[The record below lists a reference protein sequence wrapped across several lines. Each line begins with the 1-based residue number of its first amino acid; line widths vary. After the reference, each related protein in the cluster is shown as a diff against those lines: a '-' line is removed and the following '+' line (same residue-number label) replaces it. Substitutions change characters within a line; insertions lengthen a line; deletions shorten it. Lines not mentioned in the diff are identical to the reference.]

1 MILMSVSVGMFGV
14 DDAGSRFVC
23 KHDVM
28 TQPVPIMLNKN
39 HFLGQSRL
47 SNQMVEIAG
56 DAAHTLGV
64 MALATLASITILA
77 LNDEN
82 NEAVQHGAL
91 LANKASPHLLLFFI
105 PKDFHDSL
113 LPFH

>member
-1 MILMSVSVGMFGV
+1 MMSVSVGMFGV

-64 MALATLASITILA
+64 MALATLAA
-77 LNDEN
+77 
-82 NEAVQHGAL
+82 AVQL
-91 LANKASPHLLLFFI
+91 
-105 PKDFHDSL
+105 
-113 LPFH
+113 